1 MEYYAFPTR
10 KPVWNVQEN
19 YWRILFL
26 VPVNKKSEAV
36 PSALPSCTGRKISG
50 EKAMGKKATGK
61 KVAGKIFSG
70 NKMAGWAWYSSE

>member
-1 MEYYAFPTR
+1 M
-10 KPVWNVQEN
+10 
-19 YWRILFL
+19 FL

-70 NKMAGWAWYSSE
+70 NKMAGWA